1 MAATRKLTVE
11 ILGDAK
17 GAMGAF
23 GTIQKGTSNLGDQF
37 VAFGKKAATAFAAI
51 SVGAIAIG
59 KSAVDAA
66 SDLGENLSKVNVV
79 FGDAADAVIDFSKK
93 AATAFGQSQNQALQA
108 AGNLGIFGKAAGLT
122 GDDLSGFT
130 TELVGLASDMASFSN
145 TTPQEAIDALG
156 AALRGESEP
165 IRKYGVL
172 LDDAS
177 MRAKAM
183 EMGIYDGNGA
193 LTAQQKILAANA
205 LIFEQTTDAQGDFAR
220 TSDGLANQQRILAAR
235 FENLKTVL
243 GRALVPIALKIVSAF
258 GALIDKAQPLVER
271 LIPKLRDLF
280 GQLADKLKPVVSAIR
295 DALAPIL
302 EKVGDWMKRNT
313 GTIKVFF
320 GLIAGAT
327 VIAGVVGL
335 AAAFAALFN
344 PITLIIGA
352 VAAVAAGLYYAY
364 QQSET
369 FRNAVDAVGKFFT
382 ESLVPAFQD
391 AFEAISNIVTVAV
404 DLIQAYWATFG
415 DSILAHIKNVFEGI
429 KTVFQGAFQF
439 VKGVFD
445 VFIGVFTGDWG
456 RAWEGIKQIFGG
468 ALETLKGGARLAVAP
483 IVFSFNLIKDGIGAA
498 LGLVKDV
505 VGAAVGWIKE
515 KFIAG
520 FTVVSATVRTVF
532 SGITSTIR
540 SMVQGV
546 INFFIGAI
554 NRLIGVINTA
564 IRAYNRIPLAPDI
577 STISPIP
584 QVQLAKGGI
593 VTGPTIA
600 LVGEA
605 GPEAVVPLSGPYMP
619 DFLRDQGGGDTYIQI
634 QVQAGLVS
642 SPDQVGQQI
651 IEAIRRAERR
661 SGQVFANV

>member
-1 MAATRKLTVE
+1 
-11 ILGDAK
+11 
-17 GAMGAF
+17 
-23 GTIQKGTSNLGDQF
+23 
-37 VAFGKKAATAFAAI
+37 
-51 SVGAIAIG
+51 
-59 KSAVDAA
+59 
-66 SDLGENLSKVNVV
+66 
-79 FGDAADAVIDFSKK
+79 
-93 AATAFGQSQNQALQA
+93 
-108 AGNLGIFGKAAGLT
+108 
-122 GDDLSGFT
+122 
-130 TELVGLASDMASFSN
+130 
-145 TTPQEAIDALG
+145 
-156 AALRGESEP
+156 
-165 IRKYGVL
+165 
-172 LDDAS
+172 
-177 MRAKAM
+177 
-183 EMGIYDGNGA
+183 
-193 LTAQQKILAANA
+193 
-205 LIFEQTTDAQGDFAR
+205 
-220 TSDGLANQQRILAAR
+220 
-235 FENLKTVL
+235 
-243 GRALVPIALKIVSAF
+243 
-258 GALIDKAQPLVER
+258 
-271 LIPKLRDLF
+271 
-280 GQLADKLKPVVSAIR
+280 VSAIR

-515 KFIAG
+515 TFIAG

-661 SGQVFANV
+661 SGKVFAAA